1 MSENAN
7 AGISTGVNAN
17 ETVVY
22 AEPADNNVNK
32 KLPVLTKIGYS
43 FGEIGSQCSWT
54 LISSYLTVF
63 YTDVVGL
70 TPAVISIIMLV
81 ARIWDA
87 VNDPMFGA
95 IAENTRS
102 KWGRFRPYILWGA
115 PILALFNCLTFLN
128 LDIPNSWK
136 AIWCGFTYIGCGMA
150 YTAVNISTQ
159 CVANCMTAS
168 NEERVSLNAFK
179 GIGSGLIQMVISAVT
194 MPMIL
199 FFGNGSASS
208 EKGYFMSALIFSV
221 VCLPCFWV
229 CFASTKEII
238 GRKAG
243 AEKET
248 IGDTVKNLLAS
259 FKFTFKD
266 RNAVFLMLAMLTF
279 LTGLF
284 GRIGIMAYYFI
295 YVMKNPVLI
304 AGFATAMSAGMLAV
318 NFYAPLLLNRISKKY
333 VGVMGCAAQALCCV
347 FFYIIGENGLVNL
360 VVLSGFI
367 YGVTNIVSITCFT
380 LSAEIIDDN
389 WIRTGIRS
397 DGVIQSCVS
406 FSTKLG
412 NAIGGSIGIL
422 ALGAVGY
429 VANAENLS
437 STVLTRMN
445 MVINFAPAA
454 FFVAA
459 GIFFLFIGMTK
470 EKAKENENKIAVLV
484 AQGKL

>member
-7 AGISTGVNAN
+7 AAVQAN
-17 ETVVY
+17 ED
-22 AEPADNNVNK
+22 ANK
-32 KLPVLTKIGYS
+32 KLSVLTKIGYS

-70 TPAVISIIMLV
+70 TPVAISAIMLI

-95 IAENTRS
+95 IAENTHT

-128 LDIPNSWK
+128 LDVPNSWK

-159 CVANCMTAS
+159 CVANCMTAL
-168 NEERVSLNAFK
+168 NEERVALNAYK

-199 FFGNGSASS
+199 YFGGGSASS
-208 EKGYFMSALIFSV
+208 EKGYFMAALVFSV
-221 VCLPCFWV
+221 VCIPCFWV
-229 CFASTKEII
+229 CFASTKEIL
-238 GRKAG
+238 GSSGK
-243 AEKET
+243 KERV
-248 IGDTVKNLLAS
+248 GDTMKNLVNS
-259 FKFTFKD
+259 FKYTFKD

-295 YVMKNPVLI
+295 YIMGNPVLI
-304 AGFATAMSAGMLAV
+304 AGFATAMSAGMLVV
-318 NFYAPLLLNRISKKY
+318 NFYAPFLLNRFSKKY
-333 VGVMGCAAQALCCV
+333 IGAAGCILQALCCV
-347 FFYIIGENGLVNL
+347 FFFVIGENNL
-360 VVLSGFI
+360 VGMIVPSGFL
-367 YGVTNIVSITCFT
+367 YGVTNLISISCFT

-389 WIRTGIRS
+389 WLRTGVRS
-397 DGVIQSCVS
+397 DGVIASCVS

-422 ALGAVGY
+422 ALSAVGY

-437 STVLTRMN
+437 AEVLTRMD

-454 FFVAA
+454 LFVLGAVL
-459 GIFFLFIGMTK
+459 FLCVGMTR
-470 EKAKENENKIAVLV
+470 EKAKANEAEIARKV
-484 AQGKL
+484 ASGELK

>member
-1 MSENAN
+1 M
-7 AGISTGVNAN
+7 N
-17 ETVVY
+17 EESNV
-22 AEPADNNVNK
+22 NVNK
-32 KLPVLTKIGYS
+32 KLPILTKIGYS

-70 TPAVISIIMLV
+70 GPAVISAIMLI

-95 IAENTRS
+95 IAENTKT

-128 LDIPNSWK
+128 LEIPTTWK

-159 CVANCMTAS
+159 CVANVMTAS
-168 NEERVSLNAFK
+168 NQERVSLNAFK

-199 FFGNGSASS
+199 YFGGGSASS
-208 EKGYFMSALIFSV
+208 GKGYFMSALVFSI
-221 VCLPCFWV
+221 VCIPCFWV

-238 GRKAG
+238 GRKEDAK
-243 AEKET
+243 KET
-248 IGDTVKNLLAS
+248 IGDTMKNLVAS

-266 RNAVFLMLAMLTF
+266 RNAVFLMLAMLVF

-295 YVMKNPVLI
+295 YIMGNPVLI
-304 AGFATAMSAGMLAV
+304 AGFATAMSAGMLVV
-318 NFYAPLLLNRISKKY
+318 NFYAPFLLNRISKKY
-333 VGVMGCAAQALCCV
+333 VGAMGCIAQALCCV
-347 FFYIIGENGLVNL
+347 FFYIIGENQLTNMI
-360 VVLSGFI
+360 VLSGFL
-367 YGVTNIVSITCFT
+367 YGVTNLVSITCFT
-380 LSAEIIDDN
+380 LSAEVIDDN
-389 WIRTGIRS
+389 WLRTGVRS
-397 DGVIQSCVS
+397 DGVIQSCIS

-437 STVLTRMN
+437 AEVLTKMD

-454 FFVAA
+454 FFVLAA
-459 GIFFLFIGMTK
+459 VLFLCVGMTK
-470 EKAKENENKIAVLV
+470 EKAKANEEKIAQRIAEGSL
-484 AQGKL
+484 

>member
-1 MSENAN
+1 MSEDINA
-7 AGISTGVNAN
+7 
-17 ETVVY
+17 
-22 AEPADNNVNK
+22 NVNK
-32 KLPVLTKIGYS
+32 KLPMLTKIGYS

-70 TPAVISIIMLV
+70 TPAVISVIMLV

-95 IAENTRS
+95 IAENTQTR
-102 KWGRFRPYILWGA
+102 WGRFRPYILWGA
-115 PILALFNCLTFLN
+115 PLLALFNCLTFLN

-136 AIWCGFTYIGCGMA
+136 AIWCAVTYIGCGMA

-159 CVANCMTAS
+159 CLANCMTAS
-168 NEERVSLNAFK
+168 NKERVSLNAIK
-179 GIGSGLIQMVISAVT
+179 GIGSGMIQMVISAVT
-194 MPMIL
+194 MPLIL
-199 FFGNGSASS
+199 HFGNGSASS
-208 EKGYFMSALIFSV
+208 DKGYFMAAVIFSI

-229 CFASTKEII
+229 CFVSTKEII
-238 GRKAG
+238 GKKDKAK
-243 AEKET
+243 KES
-248 IGDTVKNLLAS
+248 IGDTMKKLLNS
-259 FKFTFKD
+259 FKYTFKD
-266 RNAVFLMLAMLTF
+266 RNAVFLMLAMLIF

-295 YVMKNPVLI
+295 YIMKNPVLI
-304 AGFATAMSAGMLAV
+304 AGFATAMSAGMLIV
-318 NFYAPLLLNRISKKY
+318 NFYAPFLLNKMSKKY
-333 VGVMGCAAQALCCV
+333 VGAMGCAAQALCCV
-347 FFYIIGENGLVNL
+347 FFYIIGENGLSNM
-360 VVLSGFI
+360 VVFSGFL
-367 YGVTNIVSITCFT
+367 YGVTNIVTITCFT

-437 STVLTRMN
+437 REVLTKMD
-445 MVINFAPAA
+445 MVINFAPA
-454 FFVAA
+454 
-459 GIFFLFIGMTK
+459 ILFILSGAVFLCVGMTK
-470 EKAKENENKIAVLV
+470 EKAKANEQKIEELA

>member
-1 MSENAN
+1 M
-7 AGISTGVNAN
+7 N
-17 ETVVY
+17 E
-22 AEPADNNVNK
+22 DVNK
-32 KLPVLTKIGYS
+32 KLSIRTKIGYS

-115 PILALFNCLTFLN
+115 PVLALFNCLTFLN

-136 AIWCGFTYIGCGMA
+136 AIWCGFTYIGAGMA

-168 NEERVSLNAFK
+168 NKERVSLNAYK

-194 MPMIL
+194 MPLIL
-199 FFGNGSASS
+199 KFGNGSASS
-208 EKGYFMSALIFSV
+208 AKGYFMAALIFSI
-221 VCLPCFWV
+221 VCIPCFWV
-229 CFASTKEII
+229 CFASAKEII
-238 GRKAG
+238 GRKPG
-243 AEKET
+243 EKKET
-248 IGDTVKNLLAS
+248 IGDTMKNLAAS
-259 FKFTFKD
+259 FKYTFKD
-266 RNAVFLMLAMLTF
+266 RNAVFVMLAMLTF

-295 YVMKNPVLI
+295 YIMKNPVLI
-304 AGFATAMSAGMLAV
+304 AGFATAMSAGMLVV
-318 NFYAPLLLNRISKKY
+318 NFYAPFFLNRMSKKY
-333 VGVMGCAAQALCCV
+333 VGAMGCVAQALCCV
-347 FFYIIGENGLVNL
+347 FFYIIGENNLTGL
-360 VVLSGFI
+360 VVLSGFL
-367 YGVTNIVSITCFT
+367 YGVTNVVSITCFT

-389 WIRTGIRS
+389 WIRTGVRS

-429 VANAENLS
+429 VANAKDLS
-437 STVLTRMN
+437 QEVLTRMD

-454 FFVAA
+454 FYIVA
-459 GIFFLFIGMTK
+459 GILFLCVGMTK
-470 EKAKENENKIAVLV
+470 EKAMENEEKIAKMIAAKEL
-484 AQGKL
+484 

>member
-7 AGISTGVNAN
+7 AAIPAN
-17 ETVVY
+17 EE
-22 AEPADNNVNK
+22 ANK
-32 KLPVLTKIGYS
+32 KLSVLTKIGYS

-70 TPAVISIIMLV
+70 TPVVISAIMLI

-95 IAENTRS
+95 IAENTHT

-128 LDIPNSWK
+128 LDIPSSWK

-159 CVANCMTAS
+159 CVANCMTAL
-168 NEERVSLNAFK
+168 NEERVALNAFK
-179 GIGSGLIQMVISAVT
+179 GVGSGLIQMVISAVT

-199 FFGNGSASS
+199 HFGGGSASS
-208 EKGYFMSALIFSV
+208 AKGYFMAALVFSI
-221 VCLPCFWV
+221 VCVPCFWV
-229 CFASTKEII
+229 CFASTKEIL
-238 GRKAG
+238 GSTGK
-243 AEKET
+243 KES
-248 IGDTVKNLLAS
+248 IGDTMKNLVNS
-259 FKFTFKD
+259 FKFTFRD

-295 YVMKNPVLI
+295 YIMGNPVLI
-304 AGFATAMSAGMLAV
+304 AGFATAMSAGMLVV
-318 NFYAPLLLNRISKKY
+318 NFYAPFLLNRFSKKY
-333 VGVMGCAAQALCCV
+333 VGAAGCILQALCCV
-347 FFYIIGENGLVNL
+347 FFFIIGENNIVSM
-360 VVLSGFI
+360 VVPSGFL
-367 YGVTNIVSITCFT
+367 YGVTNLVSISCFT
-380 LSAEIIDDN
+380 LSAEIIDDS
-389 WIRTGIRS
+389 WLRTGVRS
-397 DGVIQSCVS
+397 DGVISSCIS

-412 NAIGGSIGIL
+412 NAIGGSVGIL
-422 ALGAVGY
+422 ALSAVGY
-429 VANAENLS
+429 VANAENLAAD
-437 STVLTRMN
+437 VLTRMD

-454 FFVAA
+454 FFVVAA
-459 GIFFLFIGMTK
+459 VFFMCVGMTR
-470 EKAKENENKIAVLV
+470 EKAKANEVKIAEKV
-484 AQGKL
+484 ASGELK

>member
-1 MSENAN
+1 MSENV
-7 AGISTGVNAN
+7 ST
-17 ETVVY
+17 
-22 AEPADNNVNK
+22 NVNK
-32 KLPVLTKIGYS
+32 KLPLRTKIGYS

-70 TPAVISIIMLV
+70 APAVISIIMLV

-87 VNDPMFGA
+87 INDPMFGA
-95 IAENTRS
+95 IAENTKTR
-102 KWGRFRPYILWGA
+102 WGRFRPYILWGA

-128 LDIPNSWK
+128 LDIPTTWK

-159 CVANCMTAS
+159 CVANVMTAS
-168 NEERVSLNAFK
+168 NQERVSLNAFK

-199 FFGNGSASS
+199 HFGGGSAASG
-208 EKGYFMSALIFSV
+208 KGYFMAALVFSI
-221 VCLPCFWV
+221 VCIPCFWV

-238 GRKAG
+238 GRKDS
-243 AEKET
+243 ERKET
-248 IGDTVKNLLAS
+248 IADTMKNLVNS

-266 RNAVFLMLAMLTF
+266 RNAVFVMLAMLVF

-295 YVMKNPVLI
+295 YIMGNPVLI
-304 AGFATAMSAGMLAV
+304 AGFATAMSFGMLVV
-318 NFYAPLLLNRISKKY
+318 NFYAPFLLNHMSKKY
-333 VGVMGCAAQALCCV
+333 VGALGCVAQAACCI
-347 FFYIIGENGLVNL
+347 FFYIIGENQLTNL
-360 VVLSGFI
+360 VVLSGFL
-367 YGVTNIVSITCFT
+367 YGVTNLVSITCFT
-380 LSAEIIDDN
+380 LSAEVIDDN
-389 WIRTGIRS
+389 WLRTGVRS
-397 DGVIQSCVS
+397 DGVIQSCIS

-429 VANAENLS
+429 VANAAELS
-437 STVLTRMN
+437 ATVLTRMD

-454 FFVAA
+454 FFIVAA
-459 GIFFLFIGMTK
+459 ILFLCVGMTK
-470 EKAKENENKIAVLV
+470 EKAKANEEKIAELV
-484 AQGKL
+484 AEGKLH

>member
-1 MSENAN
+1 M
-7 AGISTGVNAN
+7 N
-17 ETVVY
+17 E
-22 AEPADNNVNK
+22 DVNK
-32 KLPVLTKIGYS
+32 KLPIRTKIGYS

-115 PILALFNCLTFLN
+115 PVLALFNCLTFLN

-136 AIWCGFTYIGCGMA
+136 AIWCGFTYIGAGMA

-168 NEERVSLNAFK
+168 NKERVSLNAYK

-194 MPMIL
+194 MPLIL
-199 FFGNGSASS
+199 KFGNGSASS
-208 EKGYFMSALIFSV
+208 AKGYFMAALIFSI
-221 VCLPCFWV
+221 VCIPCFWV
-229 CFASTKEII
+229 CFASAKEII
-238 GRKAG
+238 GRKPG
-243 AEKET
+243 EKKET
-248 IGDTVKNLLAS
+248 IGDTMKNLAAS
-259 FKFTFKD
+259 FKYTFKD
-266 RNAVFLMLAMLTF
+266 RNAVFVMLAMLTF

-295 YVMKNPVLI
+295 YIMKNPVLI
-304 AGFATAMSAGMLAV
+304 AGFATAMSAGMLVV
-318 NFYAPLLLNRISKKY
+318 NFYAPFFLNRMSKKY
-333 VGVMGCAAQALCCV
+333 VGAMGCVAQALCCV
-347 FFYIIGENGLVNL
+347 FFYIIGENNLTGL
-360 VVLSGFI
+360 VVLSGFL
-367 YGVTNIVSITCFT
+367 YGVTNVVSITCFT

-389 WIRTGIRS
+389 WIRTGVRS

-429 VANAENLS
+429 VANAKDLS
-437 STVLTRMN
+437 QEVLTRMD

-454 FFVAA
+454 FYIVA
-459 GIFFLFIGMTK
+459 GILFLCVGMTK
-470 EKAKENENKIAVLV
+470 EKAMENEEKIAKMIAAKEL
-484 AQGKL
+484 

>member
-1 MSENAN
+1 M
-7 AGISTGVNAN
+7 N
-17 ETVVY
+17 E
-22 AEPADNNVNK
+22 DVNK
-32 KLPVLTKIGYS
+32 KLSIRTKIGYS

-115 PILALFNCLTFLN
+115 PVLALFNCLTFLN

-136 AIWCGFTYIGCGMA
+136 AIWCGFTYIGAGMA

-168 NEERVSLNAFK
+168 NKERVSLNAYK

-194 MPMIL
+194 MPLIL
-199 FFGNGSASS
+199 KFGNGSASS
-208 EKGYFMSALIFSV
+208 AKGYFMAALIFSI
-221 VCLPCFWV
+221 VCIPCFWV
-229 CFASTKEII
+229 CFASAKEII
-238 GRKAG
+238 GRKPG
-243 AEKET
+243 EKKET
-248 IGDTVKNLLAS
+248 IGDTMKNLAAS
-259 FKFTFKD
+259 FKYTFKD
-266 RNAVFLMLAMLTF
+266 RNAVFVMLAMLTF

-295 YVMKNPVLI
+295 YIMKNPVLI
-304 AGFATAMSAGMLAV
+304 AGFATAMSAGMLVV
-318 NFYAPLLLNRISKKY
+318 NFYAPFFLNRMSKKY
-333 VGVMGCAAQALCCV
+333 VGAMGCVAQALCCV
-347 FFYIIGENGLVNL
+347 FFYIIVENNLTGL
-360 VVLSGFI
+360 VVLSGFL

-389 WIRTGIRS
+389 WIRTGVRS

-429 VANAENLS
+429 VANAKDLS
-437 STVLTRMN
+437 QVVLTRMD

-454 FFVAA
+454 FYIVA
-459 GIFFLFIGMTK
+459 GILFVCVGMTK
-470 EKAKENENKIAVLV
+470 EKAMENEEKIAKMIAAKEL
-484 AQGKL
+484 